1 MRATVA
7 TWPIQA
13 VFSSGVHGG
22 PRRGSYGDRSSFEA
36 GLISTG
42 PFPALWKHLALQP
55 RLTMA
60 FSGGQVS
67 AGDLRVR
74 LPETI
79 TGNHNRTRRD
89 K

>member
-22 PRRGSYGDRSSFEA
+22 QRCGSHRGRSSLEA
-36 GLISTG
+36 GLTLTG
-42 PFPALWKHLALQP
+42 PYRALWKHLALQP